1 MIRLAEP
8 NDASEAIE
16 LVMIVLKDMELE
28 VFNKLSEEKIKELLI
43 IAFKEKPT
51 YRYGFKNALVKEI
64 DNKIAGVA
72 FGYPD
77 HLEASID
84 NDFIDLLIEHNLSED
99 YQFFDKEEVETFKN
113 EWYLDTLVT
122 SPQFRGSGVARELL
136 DSLPLVAK
144 DTNCLSIGLNVDQV
158 NSNARR
164 IYLNNGFKK
173 TGELDISNHRYDHL
187 QKSVG

>member
-8 NDASEAIE
+8 KDASEAID

-28 VFNKLSEEKIKELLI
+28 VFNKLPEEKITELLI
-43 IAFKEKPT
+43 TKKKEKST
-51 YRYGFKNALVKEI
+51 YRYGFKNALIKEV
-64 DNKIAGVA
+64 DNKIADVV

-77 HLEASID
+77 HFEATID
-84 NDFIDLLIEHNLSED
+84 NEFIDLLIENNLSED
-99 YQFFDKEEVETFKN
+99 YQFFNKEEVETFKN

-122 SPQFRGSGVARELL
+122 SPQFRGKGIARELL
-136 DSLPLVAK
+136 DALPTIAK
-144 DTNCLSIGLNVDQV
+144 EKNCPTIGLNVDKV

-164 IYLNNGFKK
+164 IYLNNGFEK